1 MALPGSQPGST
12 SVRRAASYLSA
23 ADYKRV
29 QVWRD
34 LPWDDGADPRV
45 VDSPPTWRV
54 PIFAAT
60 VAAVAIAAL
69 ARLDPADVTAPG
81 SVAYGPAIAGPKLSG
96 PTSAPAV
103 AEGAVTT
110 LRTRFAGTAAI
121 EIWGRTTASDG
132 AAIRLQ
138 LEPDGV
144 APIKLPDVPAV
155 AGRFYAKA
163 PLPAQIR
170 GRDVDVRAGIRR

>member
-1 MALPGSQPGST
+1 MQVSRELPC
-12 SVRRAASYLSA
+12 
-23 ADYKRV
+23 DN
-29 QVWRD
+29 
-34 LPWDDGADPRV
+34 GADLRV
-45 VDSPPTWRV
+45 VDSRPTWRV
-54 PIFAAT
+54 PIFAAAA
-60 VAAVAIAAL
+60 AAVVIAAL

-81 SVAYGPAIAGPKLSG
+81 RVAYGPAIAGPKLSG
-96 PTSAPAV
+96 PTSPA
-103 AEGAVTT
+103 ASADGEVTT

-132 AAIRLQ
+132 AVIRLQ
-138 LEPDGV
+138 LEPDGA

-170 GRDVDVRAGIRR
+170 GRDVDVRAGIRHYY